1 MSGVCPWFF
10 YVFGR
15 CPRRTSACANTHG
28 GAPTRHYT
36 PGPGSCQSCI
46 RVTEGG
52 GAGNGGAIDVRTR
65 PECSTIVRRGS
76 TSRIFAGGFWGM
88 PIRVAI
94 VEDDAVLSERYR
106 ELIASA
112 GDMRL
117 EWTASGAAEA
127 LRRLAGEA
135 PDVMLVD
142 LGLPDGSG
150 LDVIRG
156 ARARSPECEVMV
168 VSVFGDE
175 EHVVAAIAAGASGY
189 LLKDALADSFLGT
202 IRELRAGGSPISPSI
217 ARIILN
223 HGRAPGA
230 PPRPGEPVECELAER
245 EREILSL
252 VAKGFNFQEIGR
264 LLGISNNTVKTH
276 IYRIYRKLSVHSRGE
291 AVFEAK
297 RLGLL
302 DF

>member
-1 MSGVCPWFF
+1 
-10 YVFGR
+10 
-15 CPRRTSACANTHG
+15 
-28 GAPTRHYT
+28 
-36 PGPGSCQSCI
+36 
-46 RVTEGG
+46 
-52 GAGNGGAIDVRTR
+52 
-65 PECSTIVRRGS
+65 
-76 TSRIFAGGFWGM
+76 M
-88 PIRVAI
+88 PITVAI
-94 VEDDAVLSERYR
+94 VEDDVVLSERYR

-112 GDMRL
+112 SDMRL
-117 EWTASGAAEA
+117 EWAASGAAQA
-127 LRRLAGEA
+127 LRQLGDAG
-135 PDVMLVD
+135 PDVLLVD

-150 LDVIRG
+150 LDVIRCAK
-156 ARARSPECEVMV
+156 ARRPECEVMV

-175 EHVVAAIAAGASGY
+175 DHVVAAIAAGASGY
-189 LLKDALADSFLGT
+189 LLKDALAAPFLST

-223 HGRAPGA
+223 QARAPGA
-230 PPRPGEPVECELAER
+230 AAQAQAPGDSELADR
-245 EREILSL
+245 ELEILSL

>member
-1 MSGVCPWFF
+1 MGRSSGV
-10 YVFGR
+10 
-15 CPRRTSACANTHG
+15 
-28 GAPTRHYT
+28 
-36 PGPGSCQSCI
+36 
-46 RVTEGG
+46 
-52 GAGNGGAIDVRTR
+52 
-65 PECSTIVRRGS
+65 
-76 TSRIFAGGFWGM
+76 
-88 PIRVAI
+88 PIAVAT

-112 GDMRL
+112 ADMRL
-117 EWTASGAAEA
+117 EWTASGVAQA
-127 LRRLAGEA
+127 LRLLETCA
-135 PDVMLVD
+135 PDVLLAD
-142 LGLPDGSG
+142 LGLPDGNG
-150 LDVIRG
+150 LEVIR
-156 ARARSPECEVMV
+156 RAKACRPDCEVMV

-189 LLKDALADSFLGT
+189 VLKDALAASFLGT

-223 HGRAPGA
+223 RTRAPGA
-230 PPRPGEPVECELAER
+230 TPQAGAASDCDLAER
-245 EREILSL
+245 EGEILSL
-252 VAKGFNFQEIGR
+252 VAKGFNFQEIAR
-264 LLGISNNTVKTH
+264 LLDISNNTVKTH

>member
-1 MSGVCPWFF
+1 
-10 YVFGR
+10 
-15 CPRRTSACANTHG
+15 
-28 GAPTRHYT
+28 
-36 PGPGSCQSCI
+36 
-46 RVTEGG
+46 
-52 GAGNGGAIDVRTR
+52 
-65 PECSTIVRRGS
+65 
-76 TSRIFAGGFWGM
+76 M
-88 PIRVAI
+88 PIAVAI
-94 VEDDAVLSERYR
+94 VEDDAVLSERYH
-106 ELIASA
+106 ELIACA

-117 EWTASGAAEA
+117 EWTASGVAVA
-127 LRRLAGEA
+127 LQRLGTAV
-135 PDVMLVD
+135 PDVLLVD

-150 LDVIRG
+150 LEVIRAAK
-156 ARARSPECEVMV
+156 ARRPECEVMV

-175 EHVVAAIAAGASGY
+175 EHVVAAIGAGASGY

-223 HGRAPGA
+223 LARPPGGSPQGA
-230 PPRPGEPVECELAER
+230 EPSECDLAER
-245 EREILSL
+245 EQEILSL

-291 AVFEAK
+291 AVFEAT

-302 DF
+302 DL

>member
-1 MSGVCPWFF
+1 MGPES
-10 YVFGR
+10 
-15 CPRRTSACANTHG
+15 SAALGDSSFQPFMG
-28 GAPTRHYT
+28 G
-36 PGPGSCQSCI
+36 SS
-46 RVTEGG
+46 
-52 GAGNGGAIDVRTR
+52 DV
-65 PECSTIVRRGS
+65 
-76 TSRIFAGGFWGM
+76 
-88 PIRVAI
+88 PIAVAT

-117 EWTASGAAEA
+117 EWTASGVEQA
-127 LRRLAGEA
+127 LRLLETSA
-135 PDVMLVD
+135 PDVLLAD
-142 LGLPDGSG
+142 LGLPDGNG
-150 LDVIRG
+150 LEVIR
-156 ARARSPECEVMV
+156 RAKACRPDCEVMV

-189 LLKDALADSFLGT
+189 VLKDALADSFLGT

-223 HGRAPGA
+223 RARAPGA
-230 PPRPGEPVECELAER
+230 PPQPGMPSECDLAER
-245 EREILSL
+245 EGQILSL
-252 VAKGFNFQEIGR
+252 VAKGFNFQEIAR
-264 LLGISNNTVKTH
+264 LLDISNNTVKTH